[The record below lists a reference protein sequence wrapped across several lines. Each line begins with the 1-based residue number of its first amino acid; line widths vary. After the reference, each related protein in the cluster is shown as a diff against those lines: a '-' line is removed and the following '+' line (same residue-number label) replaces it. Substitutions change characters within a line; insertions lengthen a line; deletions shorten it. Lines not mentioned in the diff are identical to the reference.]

1 MILYIR
7 KNNSEK
13 TGGTNLTNRQ
23 SRILKELYW
32 TEEYISA
39 EKLAERFG
47 FSVKTI
53 RNDIGYLKKWIQE
66 NELGKITSKNNA
78 GFHLDITEENWK
90 IALNEMHS
98 DENRKSRLERNFEY
112 FSVVEALLKEE
123 SVQINK
129 LTSELYVS
137 RNMMDYYLQKATEWF
152 YKRGISVVKKRGSGM
167 SLQTTEHNYR
177 LALWSYY
184 VEHVMKDTEKSK
196 EFLWGFRNE
205 GVEQAIKELEK
216 KYDLSFS
223 YDGYRKLMFL
233 LSVMIIRIRQKHTHM
248 ETLSLQKTGL
258 YYEMAGECR
267 LFLEKVYKVEIAEN
281 EIAYL
286 QTVLASAELQEIN
299 NPQIYSQFAEENKG
313 LIYLIPECIQ
323 IVEKIL
329 NVSLEADVWFQN
341 SLIYYAV
348 SLQYNLKYGISVQ
361 NKATDWAR
369 VNYPDIYVAALSVG
383 HILEPRFE
391 KNLSE
396 NEISQITI
404 LIAAAMEQT
413 RTGIRTCIV
422 CDYNVGT
429 SRLLQ
434 EQLKREF
441 PMIQVT
447 ALLTPRDKEK
457 IRKCQCD
464 LILTTVELNGLQLG
478 RNVILIHNMLGAEEK
493 KKIAEYVKGYTG
505 RNTVIQKKEA
515 ENSSYQLIKAPF
527 IFHIT
532 EKVQKEAL
540 LHQMCEK
547 LYHNGMVNKN
557 YEETVL
563 YRETVASTA
572 LSNRVA
578 IPHGMPEYV
587 KQPTVAIAVLDNPI
601 RWNEI
606 GQEVETVF
614 LLAVNL
620 EKRFGAKEQI
630 IAFYSALVSLVDH
643 PEEYEYFHELKTE
656 KEIQNYLN
664 KKIIEE
670 KNNDK

>member
-7 KNNSEK
+7 KNNLEK

-66 NELGKITSKNNA
+66 KELGKITSKNNA
-78 GFHLDITEENWK
+78 GFHLEITEENWK
-90 IALNEMHS
+90 IALKEIS
-98 DENRKSRLERNFEY
+98 GDKNRKSGLEQNFEH
-112 FSVVEALLKEE
+112 FSVVEALLKEDI
-123 SVQINK
+123 VQINK

-137 RNMMDYYLQKATEWF
+137 RNMMDSYLQKATEWF
-152 YKRGISVVKKRGSGM
+152 HKRGISVIKKRGAGM

-177 LALWSYY
+177 LALWAYY
-184 VEHVMKDTEKSK
+184 VEHIMKDTEKSR

-205 GVEQAIKELEK
+205 GVEQSIKDLER

-233 LSVMIIRIRQKHTHM
+233 LSVMIVRIRKNNTNK
-248 ETLSLQKTGL
+248 ESLLLQKSGL
-258 YYEMAGECR
+258 YYEMAKECR
-267 LFLEKVYKVEIAEN
+267 SLLEKSYKVEISES

-299 NPQIYSQFAEENKG
+299 NPQIYSQFAEENKE

-329 NVSLEADVWFQN
+329 NVSLETDVWFQN

-361 NKATDWAR
+361 NKVTDWAR
-369 VNYPDIYVAALSVG
+369 INYPDIYVAALSVG
-383 HILEPRFE
+383 HILEPKFE

-413 RTGIRTCIV
+413 RAGIRTCIV

-457 IRKCQCD
+457 IRKCQCE
-464 LILTTVELNGLQLG
+464 LILTTVALNGLQLG
-478 RNVILIHNMLGAEEK
+478 RSVIQIHNMLGAEEK
-493 KKIAEYVKGYTG
+493 NKIAEYIKGYTG
-505 RNTVIQKKEA
+505 RKTVIQKREA
-515 ENSSYQLIKAPF
+515 ENSSYQLIKEPF

-532 EKVQKEAL
+532 EKIKKEAL

-547 LYHNGMVNKN
+547 LYCNGMVSKN

-601 RWNEI
+601 KWNEV
-606 GQEVETVF
+606 GKEVETVF

-620 EKRFGAKEQI
+620 EKKFGAKEQI
-630 IAFYSALVSLVDH
+630 IAFYTALVSLVDH
-643 PEEYEYFHELKTE
+643 PEEYEHFRELKTE
-656 KEIQNYLN
+656 KEMQNYMN
-664 KKIIEE
+664 RKIMEE
-670 KNNDK
+670 KKNGK